1 MASATSNVAPVK
13 VSEKQGRASQKS
25 VQRYYKT
32 DVTTLGDGSTM
43 RETYRTDAK
52 GNNSVK
58 VQEVRID
65 KNGNETKNEISSNAT
80 AGEKRALQD
89 PNSQLRTSIKNQT
102 KDAGDVVQKNESD
115 AANGELTDVGKKNQN
130 ILGGGSGNDASN
142 DGGDGKPALDSGS
155 AASGTR
161 DQFPN
166 CRYPLDIGQLTMD
179 VIKIDMFKYIPSGF
193 NKKGF
198 GFNSS
203 DTSGRT
209 SPDRSSIGSVVLP
222 IPGGISDQNKCDWG
236 SSSATALDIAKANF
250 ATSAIFEG
258 LQKGVKTGL
267 DDVKKVF
274 ESQGAAGQA
283 IGMAIAGQVSGVD
296 GLLQR
301 TTGNIFN
308 PNMELLFKGP
318 ALRPFSFKFKL
329 TPRSADE
336 SREVIKIIRF
346 FKQGMAPIRS
356 EANLFLKSPHTF
368 RLAYLHRGKNGELHR
383 GLNMFKEVALQGFG
397 VNYTPNGNYATYSDG
412 IPVAYEMSMTFTE
425 LEPIFNDD
433 YPNDN
438 DASIGF

>member
-1 MASATSNVAPVK
+1 MASATSKVAPVK
-13 VSEKQGRASQKS
+13 TQESGAFGSTRE

-80 AGEKRALQD
+80 AGEKTALKD
-89 PNSQLRTSIKNQT
+89 PNSQLRQAVKKQT
-102 KDAGDVVQKNESD
+102 KDAGDVVQKNEAD

-250 ATSAIFEG
+250 AKSAIFDG
-258 LQKGVKTGL
+258 LGEGVKTGL
-267 DDVKKVF
+267 ADIKKLF
-274 ESQGAAGQA
+274 DSPGESSSA
-283 IGMAIAGQVSGVD
+283 IGLAIAAQVSGVD
-296 GLLQR
+296 GLQQR
-301 TTGNIFN
+301 VTGNVFN

-368 RLAYLHRGKNGELHR
+368 RLAYLHRGENGELHR